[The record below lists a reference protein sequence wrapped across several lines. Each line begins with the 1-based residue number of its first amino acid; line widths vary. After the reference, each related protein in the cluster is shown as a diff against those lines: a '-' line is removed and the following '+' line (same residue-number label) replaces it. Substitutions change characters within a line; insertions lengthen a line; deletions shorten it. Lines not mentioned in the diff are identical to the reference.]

1 MLRVSGTDA
10 WLRNFRQKVL
20 AISTLVKNQSDLP
33 EEIVWR
39 GPELFASE
47 GWSYQLTKPERD
59 ALSVVV
65 DRASGQDLG
74 AISEVTSVST
84 VLTDLAG
91 RLSNILER
99 GTGVVLLRD
108 FISSEWDEHGAE
120 RAFW

>member
-65 DRASGQDLG
+65 DRVGGQDLG
-74 AISEVTSVST
+74 
-84 VLTDLAG
+84 
-91 RLSNILER
+91 LSLIH
-99 GTGVVLLRD
+99 
-108 FISSEWDEHGAE
+108 I
-120 RAFW
+120 